1 LYGEKIPSAHFVC
14 YRALCI
20 QKSRGAPRRRIEQ
33 KMFRRSLLKMTQK
46 QSGERTIVRDPRIK
60 KPKAPAVSAASV
72 HRPEES
78 PSKLSVPQQQ
88 HPPRPLMPFEPS
100 AQNQQSVGSTLGSYA
115 LAGFGFTLGLV
126 LVRVVFGF

>member
-1 LYGEKIPSAHFVC
+1 MA
-14 YRALCI
+14 
-20 QKSRGAPRRRIEQ
+20 
-33 KMFRRSLLKMTQK
+33 QK
-46 QSGERTIVRDPRIK
+46 QSGARTIVRDPRIK
-60 KPKAPAVSAASV
+60 KPKAPAAAAAIV

-78 PSKLSVPQQQ
+78 PSNLGVPQQQ
-88 HPPRPLMPFEPS
+88 QPPRPLMPFEPS